1 MPRPASPLLLALI
14 PLALA
19 VARAADPAPAAPP
32 LPEVVSFNQH
42 IRPILADACF
52 HCHGF
57 DAQTRKA
64 RLRLDVREE
73 ALRPAK
79 SGAIPIVPGRPDQSE
94 LLLRI
99 ADPVDPMPPADHHK
113 ALTAQQQALL
123 RRWIEQGARYE
134 THWAYAALERPAVP
148 VVPGA
153 AHPIDA
159 FIRARLATQSLPPA
173 PEADRARLLR
183 RLALDLTGLPPT
195 PAETAA
201 FLADTAPGAYERQ
214 VERLLASPRHGE
226 RLAVWWLDLARYADT
241 VGFHGDQNQRVF
253 PYRDWVINAFNANQ
267 RFDAFTIDQLA
278 GDLLPEATPTQRVA
292 TGYNRLNMMTREG
305 GAQPA
310 EYLAKYGAERVRSV
324 SAAWFG
330 STFGCAECH
339 DHKFDPILAKDF
351 YQLQAF
357 FADVKQWGVY
367 ADYGYTRN
375 ADLAGFNNDYPF
387 PPEIEVESP
396 YLQKRH
402 RRAEERLRAHAAEL
416 RWTAPPAEVAAWAGQ
431 TAAFL
436 ARHPDGWQ
444 PPAPA
449 AAILRANKPLAN
461 AAVRIGDD
469 GFALPEEP
477 LARNDTLQLT
487 LTPGPG
493 TVAAVRVEVT
503 AGSGGAFAGTVAKNR
518 GTFRVAL
525 SRRDAAG
532 ALQRLPV
539 VHAEAAA
546 KDRRYKDGEEVLGV
560 TTGWKLPALA
570 EGQTVA
576 AVWLLETPVALAE
589 GETLVAVFSG
599 DVALPVRISIS
610 PFGAGE
616 PLAAAAPAV
625 LAALRRP
632 EPERTA
638 DERAVLAEAWQFSA
652 ATGREPVA
660 RYHELAA
667 AWRETRG
674 GRAWSLVTEAVEPL
688 PVRVLP
694 RGNWLDQSGPL
705 VLPATP
711 SFLPGRRESSPERR
725 LTRLDLAQWIVS
737 RDNPITARAVVNRLW
752 AMYFGTG
759 LSAVVDDLGSQ
770 GEPPSHPELL
780 DWLATEFR
788 DGGWDLRQLIRLI
801 VTSATYRQSS
811 VVRPELREADPA
823 NRLLAAQQPR
833 RLEAE
838 FVRDNALF
846 IAGVLNLA
854 EVGGPSVRP
863 YQPAGHYAQLQF
875 PDRDYAASRE
885 EEQWRRG
892 VYMHWQRTFLHPM
905 LANFD
910 APARDEC
917 AAQRVVSN
925 TPQQALT
932 LLNDPTFVEAA
943 RLFAARLLGEP
954 AAGDDARLGRAFQLA
969 VAREPREAERGGLR
983 TLLAAQRE
991 HYRGQPEEARKLL
1004 GVGFAPTP
1012 TGDVAE
1018 HAAWTQVA
1026 RVILNL
1032 QETITRY

>member
-367 ADYGYTRN
+367 ADYG
-375 ADLAGFNNDYPF
+375 
-387 PPEIEVESP
+387 
-396 YLQKRH
+396 
-402 RRAEERLRAHAAEL
+402 
-416 RWTAPPAEVAAWAGQ
+416 
-431 TAAFL
+431 
-436 ARHPDGWQ
+436 
-444 PPAPA
+444 
-449 AAILRANKPLAN
+449 
-461 AAVRIGDD
+461 
-469 GFALPEEP
+469 
-477 LARNDTLQLT
+477 
-487 LTPGPG
+487 
-493 TVAAVRVEVT
+493 
-503 AGSGGAFAGTVAKNR
+503 
-518 GTFRVAL
+518 
-525 SRRDAAG
+525 
-532 ALQRLPV
+532 
-539 VHAEAAA
+539 
-546 KDRRYKDGEEVLGV
+546 
-560 TTGWKLPALA
+560 
-570 EGQTVA
+570 
-576 AVWLLETPVALAE
+576 
-589 GETLVAVFSG
+589 
-599 DVALPVRISIS
+599 
-610 PFGAGE
+610 
-616 PLAAAAPAV
+616 
-625 LAALRRP
+625 
-632 EPERTA
+632 
-638 DERAVLAEAWQFSA
+638 
-652 ATGREPVA
+652 
-660 RYHELAA
+660 
-667 AWRETRG
+667 
-674 GRAWSLVTEAVEPL
+674 
-688 PVRVLP
+688 
-694 RGNWLDQSGPL
+694 
-705 VLPATP
+705 
-711 SFLPGRRESSPERR
+711 
-725 LTRLDLAQWIVS
+725 
-737 RDNPITARAVVNRLW
+737 
-752 AMYFGTG
+752 
-759 LSAVVDDLGSQ
+759 
-770 GEPPSHPELL
+770 
-780 DWLATEFR
+780 
-788 DGGWDLRQLIRLI
+788 
-801 VTSATYRQSS
+801 
-811 VVRPELREADPA
+811 
-823 NRLLAAQQPR
+823 
-833 RLEAE
+833 
-838 FVRDNALF
+838 
-846 IAGVLNLA
+846 
-854 EVGGPSVRP
+854 
-863 YQPAGHYAQLQF
+863 
-875 PDRDYAASRE
+875 
-885 EEQWRRG
+885 
-892 VYMHWQRTFLHPM
+892 
-905 LANFD
+905 
-910 APARDEC
+910 
-917 AAQRVVSN
+917 
-925 TPQQALT
+925 
-932 LLNDPTFVEAA
+932 
-943 RLFAARLLGEP
+943 
-954 AAGDDARLGRAFQLA
+954 
-969 VAREPREAERGGLR
+969 
-983 TLLAAQRE
+983 
-991 HYRGQPEEARKLL
+991 
-1004 GVGFAPTP
+1004 
-1012 TGDVAE
+1012 
-1018 HAAWTQVA
+1018 
-1026 RVILNL
+1026 
-1032 QETITRY
+1032 